1 MKRLLIVLFVFM
13 CIGCDD
19 VRLPQPTAQLVV
31 EGWVEDGGRP
41 VVMLTTSVP
50 VDTEYKDLEK
60 LKEHIVRWGK
70 VTISDGEDEV
80 ILSGRVDRNHFPPY
94 IYTKDT
100 YKISPGKKYT
110 VTAHYSGKVAMA
122 SVTVPHRKPLES
134 IRVEKVQEKG
144 DAYRIV
150 AGIRNDSEEAGRY
163 KFFVRREG
171 KDSTYMSSFLGY
183 IDDEAFSSEV
193 EEVAVYNGMSIMSE
207 GFEQYFAQDD
217 VVYVKYCILDDVTW
231 QYWSDY
237 EELTSLARNPFF
249 PVSSKIRS
257 NVSGGLGY
265 FSGYGATYYKV
276 SIADSIALGKVR

>member
-1 MKRLLIVLFVFM
+1 MKKLLIILLVFM

-19 VRLPQPTAQLVV
+19 VRLPEQSAQLVV

-41 VVMLTTSVP
+41 IVMLTTSVP
-50 VDTEYKDLEK
+50 VDTEYKDLTK

-80 ILSGRVDRNHFPPY
+80 ILSGRVDKNHFPPY
-94 IYTKDT
+94 IYTKDS
-100 YKISPGKKYT
+100 YRVSPGMTYT
-110 VTAHYSGKVAMA
+110 VKAQYSGKVATA

-144 DAYRIV
+144 EVYRIV
-150 AGIRNDSEEAGRY
+150 AGVRREREEAGRY
-163 KFFVRREG
+163 KFFVRRER
-171 KDSTYMSSFLGY
+171 KDSTYLSSFLGY
-183 IDDEAFSSEV
+183 IDDEAFSSDV
-193 EEVAVYNGMSIMSE
+193 EEVAVYNGMSIMNES
-207 GFEQYFAQDD
+207 FEQYFTPDD
-217 VVYVKYCILDDVTW
+217 VVYMKFCVLDDVTW

-237 EELTSLARNPFF
+237 EELTSLSRNPFF
-249 PVSSKIRS
+249 PVTSKIRS

-276 SIADSIALGKVR
+276 SIADSVALGKVY